1 MNMEV
6 AVFVLT
12 NEELLKILPILMPS
26 TSGPSSSL
34 ELRLFNPEDEDNKIF
49 RNVRNTSHIDTLL
62 RPKCLGCSTI
72 NVSSTAVR
80 NSNVIQVTFKI
91 TSHHQVREL
100 CVF

>member
-49 RNVRNTSHIDTLL
+49 RTSVTLHT
-62 RPKCLGCSTI
+62 STRCYVP
-72 NVSSTAVR
+72 NDLDVPP
-80 NSNVIQVTFKI
+80 
-91 TSHHQVREL
+91 
-100 CVF
+100 